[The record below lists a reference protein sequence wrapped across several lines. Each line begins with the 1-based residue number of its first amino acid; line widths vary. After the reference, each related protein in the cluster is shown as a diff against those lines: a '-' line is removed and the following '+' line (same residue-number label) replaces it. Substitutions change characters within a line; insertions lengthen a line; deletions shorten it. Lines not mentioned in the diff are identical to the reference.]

1 MRLFAL
7 AVTSRFSLSLVRHR
21 VHPNKCVALRVG
33 PFLNSGLM
41 QLDDFARIAG
51 VPRGA
56 CADDQ
61 GKFRTVFKLLTSG
74 NSRQPSFRCA
84 VGRLTYLDEL
94 LRLQSYRAA

>member
-1 MRLFAL
+1 MRLFGL

-61 GKFRTVFKLLTSG
+61 GKFRTVF
-74 NSRQPSFRCA
+74 NW
-84 VGRLTYLDEL
+84 
-94 LRLQSYRAA
+94 